1 MITVVDLWLNILGN
15 AATILPAV
23 AWVWLQSR
31 RAQHSSVDPA
41 EASTMH
47 SKSRQA
53 RLAARVRASAAFSRR
68 CWISLP
74 VAVVS
79 GGVFWTAV
87 SVPAP
92 RPWWLTTLGSAA
104 LLVEIACLA
113 FPVGLVAAVVSSA
126 DDAQDELDG
135 LKQASQ
141 ASLSEENA
149 RLKAGIHELE
159 SRPKA
164 EGD

>member
-31 RAQHSSVDPA
+31 RAQHSRADPA

-47 SKSRQA
+47 SNSRQA

-68 CWISLP
+68 CWISLS

-92 RPWWLTTLGSAA
+92 RPWWLTVAGSVALFLQIACTAFPAALVAVAVSAA
-104 LLVEIACLA
+104 DA
-113 FPVGLVAAVVSSA
+113 
-126 DDAQDELDG
+126 AQDELDRVT
-135 LKQASQ
+135 QAAQ
-141 ASLSEENA
+141 IRLAEENA
-149 RLKAGIHELE
+149 RLKARVQDLE
-159 SRPKA
+159 GRPKA